1 MSAPQ
6 ESLASTGAAAPREVA
21 SSRGFLRGVT
31 LISGAAAVLEFALP
45 LYLGAVLDATA
56 AQTGLLVATAL
67 VASVISRFVVGLLV
81 DRHAPHTIAAAGALL
96 YAAACAGYATATLTS
111 AFFFAALSGVATALI
126 WVSVS
131 TVVGRR
137 LRVEPA
143 GFVDLFSSQQA
154 GNWVIFTPAIFL
166 LAYTDYTVLLYALAA
181 SALVAAVYLTKLS
194 APQTG
199 SLTAQTGY
207 APKRLRAQLP
217 LLVAVATM
225 VLAESG
231 VSLLLLLQLQRHFEL
246 GVGGAALVFLP
257 GAIAMSVLP
266 RFLNRAVTRFGRN
279 RMLIVAGASS
289 GLFAV
294 LVLHASSPAML
305 AILWILAAIGW
316 AIIVP
321 LQQAA
326 ATEGSHDAT
335 IGRSLSRV
343 QISSLLGGAIGA
355 VAAGFVFESSNRELW
370 VLLFAA
376 LSVIGALL
384 TAITLARR
392 EPDDGRGRA

>member
-1 MSAPQ
+1 MSAPR
-6 ESLASTGAAAPREVA
+6 ESLASTVDAAPHEVV

-31 LISGAAAVLEFALP
+31 LINGAAAVLEFALP
-45 LYLGAVLDATA
+45 LYLGAALDATA
-56 AQTGLLVATAL
+56 SQTGLLVATAL
-67 VASVISRFVVGLLV
+67 VASVISRFVVGLMV
-81 DRHAPHTIAAAGALL
+81 DRHAPHAIAAAGAVL
-96 YAAACAGYATATLTS
+96 YAAACAGYATATLAS
-111 AFFFAALSGVATALI
+111 AFAFAALSGVATALI

-137 LRVEPA
+137 LRIEPA

-166 LAYTDYTVLLYALAA
+166 LAYTNYTVLFYALAA

-199 SLTAQTGY
+199 PLPEQTGQS
-207 APKRLRAQLP
+207 PKRLRAQLP
-217 LLVAVATM
+217 LLTAVAAM

-266 RFLNRAVTRFGRN
+266 RFLNRAVIRFGRN
-279 RMLIVAGASS
+279 RMLIVAGACS

-294 LVLHASSPAML
+294 LVLQASSPAMM

-343 QISSLLGGAIGA
+343 QLSSLLGGAIGV
-355 VAAGFVFESSNRELW
+355 VAAGFVFESSNRESL
-370 VLLFAA
+370 VLVFAA
-376 LSVIGALL
+376 LSVIGAAL
-384 TAITLARR
+384 TAKTLARTTL
-392 EPDDGRGRA
+392 EAQP

>member
-1 MSAPQ
+1 MSAPR
-6 ESLASTGAAAPREVA
+6 ESLASTGDAAPREVA
-21 SSRGFLRGVT
+21 SSGGFLRGVT

-67 VASVISRFVVGLLV
+67 VASVITRFVVGLLV
-81 DRHAPHTIAAAGALL
+81 DRHAPHTI
-96 YAAACAGYATATLTS
+96 
-111 AFFFAALSGVATALI
+111 AALSGVATALI

-137 LRVEPA
+137 LRIEPA
-143 GFVDLFSSQQA
+143 GFVDLFSAQQA

-166 LAYTDYTVLLYALAA
+166 LAYTDYTALFYALAA
-181 SALVAAVYLTKLS
+181 SALVAAIYLTKLP
-194 APQTG
+194 APQPG
-199 SLTAQTGY
+199 SLTKQTGY

-217 LLVAVATM
+217 LLVAVAAM
-225 VLAESG
+225 VLAEAG

-257 GAIAMSVLP
+257 GVIAMSVLP
-266 RFLNRAVTRFGRN
+266 RFLNRAVIRFGRN

-294 LVLHASSPAML
+294 LVLQASSPAMM

-321 LQQAA
+321 IQQAA
-326 ATEGSHDAT
+326 ATEGSNDAT
-335 IGRSLSRV
+335 IGRTLSRV

-355 VAAGFVFESSNRELW
+355 VAAGLVFESPNRELL
-370 VLLFAA
+370 VLVFAA
-376 LSVIGALL
+376 LSVIGAAL
-384 TAITLARR
+384 TAKTLAHTTL
-392 EPDDGRGRA
+392 ETHS